1 MANTKLSISL
11 IKQGIARDSI
21 IKEGTNMVELSE
33 NYTLYYKANI
43 PMIPKWVN
51 TFLGDDAPEGNYL
64 QSKSVSALIIYTID
78 VMPNTS
84 RTFVVTFGY
93 GKSLLKPNVIEDRF
107 GLITTL
113 NIISP
118 ESLRSIDVNSLETVS
133 LNNRIQSS
141 ALSGIENFNIDI
153 ERDLLKSVV
162 GKAANELFPDFVTQ
176 KLVVNMFF
184 VYLNRSRNVINKE
197 SLS

>member
-176 KLVVNMFF
+176 KTCIL
-184 VYLNRSRNVINKE
+184 
-197 SLS
+197 